1 MDADWILL
9 HLIIDIAIIIAA
21 ARTLGWLARKIHQP
35 AVIGE
40 ILAGILLGPTVLGRI
55 WPDVP
60 TRLFPHEVPLK
71 AFADIGLVFFM
82 FLVGLELNPDLMRK
96 EGRRALQISLS
107 GIVAPLALGVLLATQ
122 LVGVNN
128 GGIFLD
134 PAKGHPQTLTF
145 ALFIGAA
152 MCITAFPVLAR
163 MLVETGMYKQPIGTA
178 ALCAAAVD
186 DACAWILL
194 AGVVGLARN
203 GSVSSAIPVFLLAA
217 GFIAVMFLVVRPL
230 LGLLA

>member
-60 TRLFPHEVPLK
+60 GRLFPKEVPLK
-71 AFADIGLVFFM
+71 NFADIGLVFFM
-82 FLVGLELNPDLMRK
+82 FLVGLELNPELMRR

-107 GIVAPLALGVLLATQ
+107 GIIAPFALGMLLATQ
-122 LVGVNN
+122 MVNINN
-128 GGIFLD
+128 GGKFLD
-134 PAKGHPQTLTF
+134 PNKAHAATLTF
-145 ALFIGAA
+145 AMFIGAA

-163 MLVETGMYKQPIGTA
+163 MLVETGLYKQPVGTA
-178 ALCAAAVD
+178 ALTAAAVD
-186 DACAWILL
+186 DAIAWILL
-194 AGVVGLARN
+194 AGVVGLTRN
-203 GSVSSAIPVFLLAA
+203 GSASSAIPVF
-217 GFIAVMFLVVRPL
+217 IM
-230 LGLLA
+230 